1 MWLIIGL
8 TRVSV
13 MSNLSLDLGMS
24 PRQENLWQLTWRNFR
39 HHRLALF
46 SLVLLI
52 MLASMALFAN
62 WIAPYDPNDIDPRNP
77 RVVRGIPQAPSEKH
91 LFGTDN
97 YNRDLFS
104 RALYGMR
111 VSLGVGFF
119 AMLISISVG
128 VLVGALAGYTG
139 GVVDNVLMRIVDI
152 FLSVPSFILFLALN
166 AILDPSI
173 WNLIL
178 ILGFFS
184 WMDVARLV
192 RAEILALKE
201 RDYVLAAH
209 AVGVTPQ
216 RMILAHLIPNALAPI
231 VVSATLV
238 VPSAI
243 LSESALSYI
252 GLGVPPPD
260 ASLGNMLEDAKAW
273 MLTAWWMWVIPGTL
287 ISLIVLAFNF
297 VGDGLRDAFDPTL
310 HRR

>member
-1 MWLIIGL
+1 MNNSPLE
-8 TRVSV
+8 
-13 MSNLSLDLGMS
+13 LDAQA
-24 PRQENLWQLTWRNFR
+24 RHDNLWWLTWRNFR
-39 HHRLALF
+39 RHRLALF
-46 SLVLLI
+46 SLVLL
-52 MLASMALFAN
+52 LVLGTMALLAN
-62 WIAPYDPNDIDPRNP
+62 EIAPYNPNDIDPRDP
-77 RVVRGIPQAPSEKH
+77 HIVRGVPQAPSAEH
-91 LFGTDN
+91 IFGTDQ
-97 YNRDLFS
+97 YNRDVFS

-111 VSLGVGFF
+111 ISLGVGFL

-139 GVVDNVLMRIVDI
+139 GMLDNLLMRVVDI

-166 AILDPSI
+166 AILTPSI
-173 WNLIL
+173 WNLIF

-192 RAEILALKE
+192 RAEFLALKE
-201 RDYVLAAH
+201 RDYVLAVRS
-209 AVGVTPQ
+209 VGATPL
-216 RMILAHLIPNALAPI
+216 RIVLWHMLPNALAPI

-238 VPSAI
+238 VPAAI

-273 MLTAWWMWVIPGTL
+273 MMTAWWLWVSPAAL
-287 ISLIVLAFNF
+287 IAIIVLAFNF

-310 HRR
+310 RHR

>member
-1 MWLIIGL
+1 MLLITGL
-8 TRVSV
+8 THVFV
-13 MSNLSLDLGMS
+13 MSNLTVNLNVSAYQESLW
-24 PRQENLWQLTWRNFR
+24 RLTWRSFR
-39 HHRLALF
+39 RHRLALI

-52 MLASMALFAN
+52 VFGLMALFAN
-62 WIAPYDPNDIDPRNP
+62 VIAPYDPNDIDPRNP
-77 RVVRGIPQAPSEKH
+77 RVPRGIPQPPSTEH

-97 YNRDLFS
+97 YNRDIFS

-111 VSLGVGFF
+111 VSLGVGFL
-119 AMLISISVG
+119 AMLISIGIG
-128 VLVGALAGYTG
+128 VFVGAVAGFMG
-139 GVVDNVLMRIVDI
+139 GILDDILMRLVDI

-173 WNLIL
+173 WNLVM

-192 RAEILALKE
+192 RAEFMALKE
-201 RDYVLAAH
+201 RDYILAARSI
-209 AVGVTPQ
+209 GTKPY
-216 RMILAHLIPNALAPI
+216 RIMLTHLLPNALAPI
-231 VVSATLV
+231 VVAATLV
-238 VPSAI
+238 VPTAI

-273 MLTAWWMWVIPGTL
+273 MLTAWWMWVTPGVL
-287 ISLIVLAFNF
+287 ISIIVLAFNF

-310 HRR
+310 SRH